1 MKKLLYSL
9 VLSFFFLLQF
19 HTSTEAQEDWK
30 ISSLHGDIR
39 IQDDGFVS
47 VVETIT
53 VDFGSLQKHGIFRNI
68 PYIYQNK
75 DGSKTYL
82 EFEIRSISRND
93 NNEKYSKTTSG
104 NDVVLKI
111 GDPNE
116 TITGTQSYKIQYLVK
131 GNLLG
136 YEEFDELYW
145 NVTGNNW
152 EVEIEKASV
161 NVTLPKEG
169 VLQKACY
176 QGVTDAA
183 EDCSVAEATAT
194 NIFFESTRTLY
205 IGEGMTVALGYKKGL
220 VPLLIAEPPKTVW
233 SDIGNPVILALSLG
247 VFLIGVFLII
257 RLWLRKGRDFW
268 FGRNY
273 LLGSKAALSPVGAKE
288 TVVVEYSPP
297 ENLRPA
303 ELAALIDEKADTLD
317 VTATIV
323 DLASRG
329 YLTITEE
336 PKTWAL
342 GSSDYIFERL
352 EKKVEGLL
360 EYEEELLLRLFDDEG
375 NVVKMSE
382 LKNKF
387 YKDLATVKE
396 KLYLDLADK
405 KFFVENP
412 SKVRLRYSLFAVV
425 LGAVGAGVFWLS
437 FLIVSSWLFE
447 LSIVVVSL
455 AIIFLVTAQF
465 MPARTALGRQLFV
478 RASGYKLFIETAE
491 KYRQQ
496 FFEKKNLFNE
506 VLPYAIVFGLTGK
519 FAKAFEKMGIEP
531 QQPTWYHSPNAF
543 NVMAFGS
550 AMNSFSSTV
559 SSSIA
564 SAPSSSGS
572 GGGGSSGGGFG
583 GGGGGSW

>member
-1 MKKLLYSL
+1 MKILLFSL
-9 VLSFFFLLQF
+9 VLLFFLLLQF
-19 HTSTEAQEDWK
+19 HSPAEAQENWK
-30 ISSLHGDIR
+30 IDSFHSDIQ
-39 IQDDGFVS
+39 IQSDGFVS
-47 VVETIT
+47 IVETIA

-82 EFEIRSISRND
+82 EFEIGSITRND
-93 NNEKYSKTTSG
+93 NNERYSRTASG
-104 NDVVLKI
+104 NEVVLKI

-152 EVEIEKASV
+152 VVEIEKASA
-161 NVTLPKEG
+161 NITIPKEG

-176 QGVTDAA
+176 QGVNGSE
-183 EDCSVAEATAT
+183 EDCSESEITPT
-194 NIFFESTRTLY
+194 EFLFESTRVLDT
-205 IGEGMTVALGYKKGL
+205 GEGMTVALGYKKGS

-233 SDIGNPVILALSLG
+233 SDIKNPINLSIALG
-247 VFLIGVFLII
+247 AFLIGVFLII

-273 LLGSKAALSPVGAKE
+273 LLGSKSGVSPIGARE

-297 ENLRPA
+297 EKLRPA
-303 ELAALIDEKADTLD
+303 ELTALIDEKADTLD

-329 YLTITEE
+329 CLTITEE

-342 GSSDYIFERL
+342 GSSDYIFERS

-360 EYEEELLLRLFDDEG
+360 EYEEELLLRLFDDG
-375 NVVKMSE
+375 NSVKMSE

-387 YKDLATVKE
+387 YKDLAVVKE

-412 SKVRLRYSLFAVV
+412 SKVRLRYSLFAVLIGGVGGGV
-425 LGAVGAGVFWLS
+425 LWLS
-437 FLIVSSWLFE
+437 VLIVSSLLFE
-447 LSIVVVSL
+447 LSLVVVSL
-455 AIIFLVTAQF
+455 AILFLVTAQF

-478 RASGYKLFIETAE
+478 RAQGYKLFIETAE

-506 VLPYAIVFGLTGK
+506 ILPYAIVFGLTGK

-531 QQPTWYHSPNAF
+531 QQPSWYHSPNAF
-543 NVMAFGS
+543 NVIVFSS
-550 AMNSFSSTV
+550 AMNSFSTTV
-559 SSSIA
+559 SNSIA